1 MVEFPPAIIY
11 NMIDIKLISDY
22 NETESFIINTV
33 FPILDAYK
41 LGISIPD
48 YMVLDAMNYFHEYI
62 ESL

>member
-22 NETESFIINTV
+22 NKTESFIINTV
-33 FPILDAYK
+33 FPILDASK
-41 LGISIPD
+41 LGIPMPD
-48 YMVLDAMNYFHEYI
+48 HMVLDAMNYFHEYI